1 MRRTKE
7 DANETLRKLI
17 GVAKKH
23 FTEHGY
29 AGAALEAIAAD
40 AEVTRGALYHHFR
53 NKHGLFLSVLESV
66 QQEVGE
72 RVEQEASRSD
82 DLREQLL
89 LGCRAFLTAAVEPE
103 NKRIMLID
111 GPSVLGW
118 DTWRML
124 DEKNSMS
131 HLREQLTLMQEQGMF
146 EAASV
151 EALAAFISGGL
162 NESALRMAELPDTAA
177 AMEQTMKLMSHLVS
191 AWDQRL

>member
-7 DANETLRKLI
+7 DANETLRRLI
-17 GVAKKH
+17 GVAKRH
-23 FTEHGY
+23 FAEHGY
-29 AGAALEAIAAD
+29 AGAALEAIAAE

-89 LGCRAFLTAAVEPE
+89 LGCRAFLVSAVEPG

-111 GPSVLGW
+111 GPAVLGW
-118 DTWRML
+118 DTWRVL

-146 EAASV
+146 KDAAV
-151 EALAAFISGGL
+151 ESLASFISGGL
-162 NESALRMAELPDTAA
+162 NESALRMAELPDTSD
-177 AMEQTMKLMSHLVS
+177 AMEQTMKLMSHLVG
-191 AWDQRL
+191 AWDQRH

>member
-7 DANETLRKLI
+7 DANDTLRRLI
-17 GVAKKH
+17 AVAKKH
-23 FTEHGY
+23 FAEHGY
-29 AGAALEAIAAD
+29 ANAALESIAAE

-53 NKHGLFLSVLESV
+53 NKHGLFLAVLESV

-72 RVEQEASRSD
+72 RVEQEASRSE

-89 LGCRAFLTAAVEPE
+89 LGCRAFLAAAVEPE

-146 EAASV
+146 AEASV
-151 EALAAFISGGL
+151 DALASFISGGL
-162 NESALRMAELPDTAA
+162 NESALRMAEMPDAAA
-177 AMEQTMKLMSHLVS
+177 AMEQTMKLMAYL
-191 AWDQRL
+191 AGYWDHSK